1 MSVFNS
7 SVIDFN
13 NKHNNQIILSRFDN
27 TRQQDIGSISSTF
40 YIHPIFNWF
49 ISINSKSTNCL
60 PDEILFHIFKYI
72 KKSNTLI
79 NINTKIKLYI
89 SSQLKF
95 NTDKWDITSININT
109 NNYSFSKKN
118 SKDPEL
124 ALLSSTTTQGTSYD
138 NIETAFE
145 INGGSGSPYNNNDDN
160 NSTTSS
166 TYAGACCPYIPQVLK
181 SALAILLGLGTIAT
195 SILCYIFKPVDH
207 PIEDF
212 VVIYVMA
219 AFGILNS
226 LMMIWYEKSFIFS
239 LPSKFNVGY
248 VCVLL

>member
-13 NKHNNQIILSRFDN
+13 TKHNNQIILSRFDN
-27 TRQQDIGSISSTF
+27 TRQHDIGSISSTF

-109 NNYSFSKKN
+109 NNISHTYSVLIYNLLLLIQQIHLKKSKYIIDK
-118 SKDPEL
+118 
-124 ALLSSTTTQGTSYD
+124 
-138 NIETAFE
+138 
-145 INGGSGSPYNNNDDN
+145 YNK
-160 NSTTSS
+160 
-166 TYAGACCPYIPQVLK
+166 YI
-181 SALAILLGLGTIAT
+181 
-195 SILCYIFKPVDH
+195 
-207 PIEDF
+207 
-212 VVIYVMA
+212 
-219 AFGILNS
+219 
-226 LMMIWYEKSFIFS
+226 
-239 LPSKFNVGY
+239 
-248 VCVLL
+248 